1 MPEAAWTWMIYLATH
16 NNVAEAGEESVACMR
31 RAQLNDD
38 VRVLVQRSDPKDT
51 CRCEIATPP
60 QSVVDLGP
68 NVDSGAPETV
78 VDFVRWAKE
87 TAPAQRYALVLWSH
101 GSGWEPSEIERLT
114 LVEPPAEPVTADEFT
129 ERGAED
135 EGRQVF
141 FSSTMRRL
149 IARPTRRERAVAF
162 DDGSGH
168 SLDTIELGQLAAGA
182 HEVLGQPVDLLGMNA
197 CQMSNAEVAYQVRD
211 DARVY
216 VASEEDMPVESLPY
230 DDILTRLAAQ
240 PDMEVE
246 AVGRLVVERY
256 CEFYRNSSVPW
267 GKWGMPKGA
276 TLAAVA
282 LEKAQALA
290 DATESLAA
298 ALNADMEGQLPA
310 VWDAQKKAH
319 KFKFRLYDLGSF
331 CRPLAEHAAASSDT
345 VKAAQA
351 VLAALE
357 DPAFMLARDHT
368 SPSYDDV
375 AGLTTYLMA
384 PSFGR
389 SMSPHYAETE
399 YAQDTGWG
407 EFIAA
412 YHAAAL

>member
-1 MPEAAWTWMIYLATH
+1 VT
-16 NNVAEAGEESVACMR
+16 
-31 RAQLNDD
+31 
-38 VRVLVQRSDPKDT
+38 
-51 CRCEIATPP
+51 
-60 QSVVDLGP
+60 DLGA

-78 VDFVRWAKE
+78 VDFVRWAKD

-114 LVEPPAEPVTADEFT
+114 LPEPPAEPVTEDEFT

-149 IARPTRRERAVAF
+149 ITRPTRRERAVAY

-168 SLDTIELGQLAAGA
+168 SLDTIELGDMAAKA
-182 HEVLGQPVDLLGMNA
+182 HQVLGQPLDLLGMNA
-197 CQMSNAEVAYQVRD
+197 CQMSNAEVVYQVRD

-240 PDMEVE
+240 PDMEAE
-246 AVGRLVVERY
+246 AVGRLIVERY

-267 GKWGMPKGA
+267 GKWGMPRGA

-282 LEKAQALA
+282 LEKAQSLA
-290 DATESLAA
+290 DATESLAT
-298 ALNADMEGQLPA
+298 ALNADMEGQVAA
-310 VWDAQKKAH
+310 VWDAHKRAH

-331 CRPLAEHAAASSDT
+331 CRVLAEQASASTATVDAAR
-345 VKAAQA
+345 A

-357 DPAFMLARDHT
+357 DPAFTLARDHT
-368 SPSYDDV
+368 SPFYDDV

-384 PSFGR
+384 PSFAR
-389 SMSPHYAETE
+389 SMSPHYAETA
-399 YAQDTGWG
+399 YAQHTGWG
-407 EFIAA
+407 DFIAA